1 MDLQTI
7 IAQGPNV
14 SLTLTDEKLRELVN
28 YHLNNELDEPV
39 LSPES
44 GIQKIRK
51 VLARFRIEIP
61 ALYDSDPEGDE
72 VIIDLEENYHLY
84 FIYYLTED
92 DFYEFY
98 AEIVND
104 EELDEIISDEE
115 EDEEEE

>member
-1 MDLQTI
+1 MDLQSI

-14 SLTLTDEKLRELVN
+14 PLTITDEKLRDVAN

-51 VLARFRIEIP
+51 VLARFGIEIP

-104 EELDEIISDEE
+104 EELDEIVSDEE

>member
-7 IAQGPNV
+7 IAQGPNMP
-14 SLTLTDEKLRELVN
+14 LTITDENIRDAVN
-28 YHLNNELDEPV
+28 YYLNNELNDPV

-51 VLARFRIEIP
+51 VLARFSIEIP

-72 VIIDLEENYHLY
+72 IVVDLEENYHLY

-92 DFYEFY
+92 DAYEFY

-115 EDEEEE
+115 ENEEE

>member
-7 IAQGPNV
+7 IAQGPDMP
-14 SLTLTDEKLRELVN
+14 LTIADQKVRDVAN

-51 VLARFRIEIP
+51 VLARFSIEIP
-61 ALYDSDPEGDE
+61 ALYDSDPEG
-72 VIIDLEENYHLY
+72 IIDLEENYHLY

-115 EDEEEE
+115 EDEEE